1 MRVHYIAQE
10 PHFRRYCPPSQ
21 LTSPPGQLTMV
32 QIAVWDAD
40 PRDVFG
46 CVARAVDKAGA
57 PETSYAAFVK
67 ALCNP

>member
-1 MRVHYIAQE
+1 
-10 PHFRRYCPPSQ
+10 
-21 LTSPPGQLTMV
+21 MV
-32 QIAVWDAD
+32 QIAVRDAD